1 MNLLG
6 LVGLQTGRSTQP
18 RIRAFNQITQ
28 SEKKKHYC
36 LYYLETSG
44 ILFFL
49 RGFFGLTYLDNP
61 LPPSFVL
68 LDATLII
75 KELVFLQQNNL
86 KFYGKSAMKIHFHQ
100 GRVSVK

>member
-1 MNLLG
+1 M
-6 LVGLQTGRSTQP
+6 
-18 RIRAFNQITQ
+18 
-28 SEKKKHYC
+28 
-36 LYYLETSG
+36 
-44 ILFFL
+44 FFL

-86 KFYGKSAMKIHFHQ
+86 KFYGKSAMKNHFQQ
-100 GRVSVK
+100 GRVSVKYASQTHTHTQLGILLLCGKNTFILSIAF

>member
-6 LVGLQTGRSTQP
+6 LVGFQTGRSIQP
-18 RIRAFNQITQ
+18 RIRAINQITQ
-28 SEKKKHYC
+28 SEKNHYC

-68 LDATLII
+68 LDATLIV
-75 KELVFLQQNNL
+75 KELVFLQQNHL
-86 KFYGKSAMKIHFHQ
+86 KFFGKSAMKNHF
-100 GRVSVK
+100 

>member
-6 LVGLQTGRSTQP
+6 LVGFQTGRSTQP
-18 RIRAFNQITQ
+18 RIRAVNQITQ

-36 LYYLETSG
+36 LYYLEASG

-86 KFYGKSAMKIHFHQ
+86 KFYGKSAMKNHFQQ